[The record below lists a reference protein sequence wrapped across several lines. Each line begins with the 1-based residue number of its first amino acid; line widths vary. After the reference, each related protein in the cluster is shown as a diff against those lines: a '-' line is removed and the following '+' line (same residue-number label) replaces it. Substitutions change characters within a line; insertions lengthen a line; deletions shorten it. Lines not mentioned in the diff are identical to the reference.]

1 MLTKEIRVKK
11 ANLGSRANQASGKK
25 ANLENQGPEASQ
37 ERMARKGS
45 EGRRDFLAKAAS
57 RDYQAERDRRETKA
71 TLDPQAPLELS
82 LAPGRWA
89 RKENRVTLDLLGLE
103 VNQDP
108 KASQDS
114 EDSLAPQVSPSQA
127 WLVLPA
133 SLETEAR
140 KAIRGHPACRYQDQ
154 VERTGSRVPLGP
166 PAPRGSQATPMEL

>member
-1 MLTKEIRVKK
+1 MKK
-11 ANLGSRANQASGKK
+11 AILGSRAYQASGKK
-25 ANLENQGPEASQ
+25 ANPESQGPEASK

-45 EGRRDFLAKAAS
+45 EGRRDFLAKVAS
-57 RDYQAERDRRETKA
+57 PDYQAEMDRRETKA

-82 LAPGRWA
+82 LALGRWA
-89 RKENRVTLDLLGLE
+89 RKENRVTLGLLDLE

-114 EDSLAPQVSPSQA
+114 EDSLAPQAPPSQA
-127 WLVLPA
+127 TSVLPA

-140 KAIRGHPACRYQDQ
+140 KAIRGYRACRYQDQ

-166 PAPRGSQATPMEL
+166 PAPRGSQATPMES